1 MPLGSRHRVSGLL
14 KRSSRGFVL
23 EVEDGGVWA
32 LDLDRNPKAIVG
44 RRVTVEGVRSGFDRL
59 DVEWIG
65 LADRFG
71 QN

>member
-14 KRSSRGFVL
+14 KGASRGFVL
-23 EVEDGGVWA
+23 EVDDGGVWA
-32 LDLDRNPKAIVG
+32 LDLDHDPNALLG

-65 LADRFG
+65 SADPR
-71 QN
+71 